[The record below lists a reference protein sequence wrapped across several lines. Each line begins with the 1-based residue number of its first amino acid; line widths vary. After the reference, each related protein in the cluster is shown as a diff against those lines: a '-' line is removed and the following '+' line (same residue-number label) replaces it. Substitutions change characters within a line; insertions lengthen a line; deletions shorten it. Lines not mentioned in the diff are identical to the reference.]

1 MHVRS
6 RSSRF
11 EHPASAAGVSAA
23 NSKVDPASRR
33 ARAHGNEIVP
43 PIKEKKEKDKEREG
57 KTALCKTVS
66 RTERAVFHAPVR
78 SDERARERHV
88 ICMIPR
94 CISDWLMNRSEL
106 ASSRPLVRGNRGN
119 ATGPRDPP
127 TPSNLI
133 VRAVSPGRR
142 GQEGAGGGAGARA
155 VDGSLLCRARCRRHG
170 SPETHTERERE
181 REREGGPTAPRYKS
195 RSGRWPRTKRNR
207 DKKARNAVV
216 PARRRVLD
224 LAGGSGSASKNRGQ
238 RDSLN

>member
-1 MHVRS
+1 MRACMCD
-6 RSSRF
+6 RARAGSSIQLPPR
-11 EHPASAAGVSAA
+11 ESPRRIRRWIRRPDA
-23 NSKVDPASRR
+23 R

-43 PIKEKKEKDKEREG
+43 PIKEKKEKDKVREG

-170 SPETHTERERE
+170 SPETHTQRERERE
-181 REREGGPTAPRYKS
+181 RERER
-195 RSGRWPRTKRNR
+195 GRA
-207 DKKARNAVV
+207 DSSAV
-216 PARRRVLD
+216 
-224 LAGGSGSASKNRGQ
+224 
-238 RDSLN
+238 